1 MHIKNMKVEKLW
13 TLNHVEA
20 KLGKYNVIYGQNASG
35 KTLLSG
41 VFRAGE
47 LGQAL
52 DEGEVTLEL
61 KDDPPIRKDGIAGGM
76 LKDTVRVFNSHFVD
90 ENVFVEDPRAI
101 VLGSQDKEV
110 VQRMDDLKE
119 GIAQLHRDRGA
130 HTKQGQ
136 QATSKLEQDQSNVAR
151 DIKETLA
158 RLHHYPGANRSWLTY
173 DRANARA
180 RMNQIADDP
189 KHYIRSN
196 ERLEVIKETIAD
208 SAPQASLDLELP
220 VPPIR
225 DWASGVREI
234 LHRSVR
240 VGELPDADGDMDR
253 LEWIRHGQE
262 FVRDDA
268 GCGYCLQPVPSARSR
283 AITIRFSSEDE
294 RLRVDALNL
303 EQDINRWKD
312 ENGMVVP
319 PDPSIILEEFRE
331 EYTDLRSQL
340 EGMRGETIRWLDDLK
355 SALKSKLADP
365 QSTFAIEDPLIL
377 WNVSIVDEL
386 NRIIAESNVTK
397 SIVDDAWEY
406 EYAMIAERCEEWHRR
421 EADAKMAT
429 ESLKSNADAI
439 KSATDELEELR
450 RESDGAAMGAHELTE
465 MLGAFIG
472 HREFRIE
479 LNPDNRT
486 YSTYR
491 GDTIARGF
499 SEGERTAIGITYF
512 LKSLEDENFDS
523 MQGIVVIDDPVTS
536 FDDDRLFDSVSQILI
551 RTGARG
557 ESATTPVGQLILLTH
572 HLGLLERLW
581 RELGG
586 KNAKANFYSLK
597 CKTIDG
603 DRRASLRKVKH
614 PTRFPYHVAFDD
626 VALIVSGD
634 KSVNNPWNSM
644 RKCLEGFLM
653 SIVPTEAENGLEPA
667 LTMLNTAGGTKI
679 LSEEDNHT
687 MINLLSAGSHTRFI
701 HDPID
706 SEADWERAERT
717 ASVLFGFMKAAD
729 PAHFKD
735 MEHGNELRQRQ
746 G

>member
-1 MHIKNMKVEKLW
+1 MLIEKMKVEKLW

-20 KLGKYNVIYGQNASG
+20 ELGKYNVIYGQNASG

-52 DEGEVTLEL
+52 AEGEVTLEL

-119 GIAQLHRDRGA
+119 GIAQLHRDRSR
-130 HTKQGQ
+130 HTKQRQ
-136 QATSKLEQDQSNVAR
+136 ETRRALEDDQSDVAK
-151 DIKETLA
+151 DIKETLSGV
-158 RLHHYPGANRSWLTY
+158 RRHPDEKSPWLNY
-173 DRANARA
+173 QRPRAQA

-189 KHYIRSN
+189 KRYIRSN
-196 ERLEVIKETIAD
+196 ERLETLRKEIAEK
-208 SAPQASLDLELP
+208 APQTSFAHNIPIPP
-220 VPPIR
+220 VR
-225 DWASGVREI
+225 GWASRGSEVLR
-234 LHRSVR
+234 RR
-240 VGELPDADGDMDR
+240 VEVGSLPDADGDSVR

-262 FVRDDA
+262 FVGDD
-268 GCGYCLQPVPSARSR
+268 GECGYCLQHVPPARKN
-283 AITIRFSSEDE
+283 ALLARFSSEDQ
-294 RLRVDALNL
+294 RLREDARSLK
-303 EQDINRWKD
+303 EDIHKWIND
-312 ENGMVVP
+312 VAEVAT
-319 PDPSIILEEFRE
+319 PDPSGVFGDIRG
-331 EYTDLRSQL
+331 EYARVRSQF
-340 EGMRGETIRWLDDLK
+340 ERMRNEVSRWLVNVGT
-355 SALKSKLADP
+355 ALDSKLENP
-365 QSTFAIEDPLIL
+365 QSTFAIDCPYPSWDESR
-377 WNVSIVDEL
+377 VAEL
-386 NRIIAESNVTK
+386 NRLIATSAKEDSILSRAREYEDAKIAEK
-397 SIVDDAWEY
+397 YD
-406 EYAMIAERCEEWHRR
+406 EWHRWKD
-421 EADAKMAT
+421 DAKKAT
-429 ESLKSNADAI
+429 ESLKSTAEAI
-439 KSATDELEELR
+439 KSTTDELENLR
-450 RESDGAAMGAHELTE
+450 RESDGAAMGAHELTK

-491 GDTIARGF
+491 GDTRAVGF
-499 SEGERTAIGITYF
+499 SEGERTAIGLTYF

-523 MQGIVVIDDPVTS
+523 ERGIVVIDDPVTS
-536 FDDDRLFDSVSQILI
+536 FDDDRLFDAISQILI

-557 ESATTPVGQLILLTH
+557 DSATTPVSQLILLTH

-586 KNAKANFYSLK
+586 QNAKANFYSLK

-603 DRRASLRKVKH
+603 DRRACLRRVKH
-614 PTRFPYHVAFDD
+614 PARFPYHVAFDD
-626 VALIVSGD
+626 VTLIAKAD
-634 KSVNNPWNSM
+634 RSVNNPWNSM

-653 SIVPTEAENGLEPA
+653 SIVPTEAANRPEAA
-667 LTMLNTAGGTKI
+667 LTRLNTAGGTKI

-687 MINLLSAGSHTRFI
+687 MINLLNAGSHTRFI

-706 SEADWERAERT
+706 AEADWERAERT
-717 ASVLFGFMKAAD
+717 ASVLFGFMEAAD
-729 PAHFKD
+729 PTHYKD
-735 MEHGNELRQRQ
+735 MEHGNELRLRS